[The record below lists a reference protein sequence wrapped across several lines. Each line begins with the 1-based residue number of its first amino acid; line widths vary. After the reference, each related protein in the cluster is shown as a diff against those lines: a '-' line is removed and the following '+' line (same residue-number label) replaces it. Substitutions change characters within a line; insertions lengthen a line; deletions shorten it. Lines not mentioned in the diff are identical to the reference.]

1 MDSSKILTAGIL
13 AATLHATSATAQ
25 CLVDVTSGLM
35 YYNRDTMNYVRLPS
49 ANGQDMYVE
58 MGTWS
63 PNVTV
68 NGSYDLNAREL
79 FEYAVARVAPPPVY
93 KGDIRISPAG
103 YGKISYDVGPHMS
116 TGKSV
121 VYVTDL
127 THPDN
132 NTHGYFNFRHPPD
145 ALLSGSSVRTR
156 LVIPDPALCA
166 LLPDGKATSV
176 RRSLGG
182 GRATFPY
189 ANTSYTTF
197 LVSMQVELMMTRHGT
212 TWGMRVTPTYRD
224 LGKGKVGYPL
234 SAPIRVGFT
243 SDRPASIR
251 YTLTYASQTQGT
263 EVVLIDGEPVPT
275 TRTAKLEAPTGAG
288 QYDMREHMVSVT
300 TQQAGRVSGNLTINA
315 EIL

>member
-25 CLVDVTSGLM
+25 CTVDVTSGLM
-35 YYNRDTMNYVRLPS
+35 LYNRDSMNHVRLP
-49 ANGQDMYVE
+49 AAYDKDMYVE
-58 MGTWS
+58 MSMWS

-68 NGSYDLNAREL
+68 NGSYDNRARDL

-93 KGDIRISPAG
+93 DGDVQFQPAG
-103 YGKISYDVGPHMS
+103 YGKISYDVGPQMS

-121 VYVTDL
+121 VYVTHL
-127 THPDN
+127 HHPDN
-132 NTHGYFNFRHPPD
+132 YSSGYFNFRHPHM
-145 ALLSGSSVRTR
+145 LLSGPSVRTR

-166 LLPDGKATSV
+166 LLPDGKATSL
-176 RRSLGG
+176 RRSLGP

-189 ANTSYTTF
+189 ANTSVLNF
-197 LVSMQVELMMTRHGT
+197 RVSMQVELMMTRHGT

-275 TRTAKLEAPTGAG
+275 TRTAKLEAATGAG